1 MLSTKLNNKKAK
13 YSKAKKTNTSTIV
26 IKINNPRIIIKIAI
40 LIIKIIWC
48 LLSNLKYINN
58 KKFVLL

>member
-1 MLSTKLNNKKAK
+1 MLSTKLNNKKQNILK
-13 YSKAKKTNTSTIV
+13 LKTNTSTIV

-48 LLSNLKYINN
+48 LLSNLKLVNDKIY
-58 KKFVLL
+58 K

>member
-13 YSKAKKTNTSTIV
+13 YSKAKKTNTSTII

-40 LIIKIIWC
+40 VGTGYVGLISEVCFSEIGNTYC
-48 LLSNLKYINN
+48 C
-58 KKFVLL
+58 

>member
-1 MLSTKLNNKKAK
+1 MKTKMLSTKLNNKKAK

-40 LIIKIIWC
+40 LIIKII
-48 LLSNLKYINN
+48 LV
-58 KKFVLL
+58 FVV

>member
-26 IKINNPRIIIKIAI
+26 IKINNPRIIIKIEASNN
-40 LIIKIIWC
+40 KII
-48 LLSNLKYINN
+48 NN
-58 KKFVLL
+58 